1 MTKVWL
7 VVAGVG
13 AGTIALKGLGPFLL
27 GRRELPATATR
38 LLALLPPPL
47 LAALVVTQTLV
58 SDRSLVLDARVLGL
72 AAAIVTVALRAPL
85 LATLVAA
92 AAVTAIAR
100 LLT

>member
-1 MTKVWL
+1 MTTVWI
-7 VVAGVG
+7 VVAALG
-13 AGTIALKGLGPFLL
+13 AGTILLKGTGPVLL
-27 GRRELPATATR
+27 GRRELPAVPAR

-47 LAALVVTQTLV
+47 LAALVVTQTFV

-72 AAAIVTVALRAPL
+72 AAAIVSVLLRAPL
-85 LATLVAA
+85 LATLVVA